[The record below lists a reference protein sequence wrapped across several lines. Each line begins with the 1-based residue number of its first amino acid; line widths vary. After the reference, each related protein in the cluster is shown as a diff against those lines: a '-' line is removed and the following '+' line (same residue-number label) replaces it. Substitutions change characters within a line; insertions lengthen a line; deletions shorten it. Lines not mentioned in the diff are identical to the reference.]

1 MYSEENM
8 QSVFGFPVWAIY
20 SLVATFI
27 YSVIIAIFLQK
38 YWSLSSLEEDLN
50 K

>member
-8 QSVFGFPVWAIY
+8 QSIFGFPIWALY

-38 YWSLSSLEEDLN
+38 YWFISASEEDLN